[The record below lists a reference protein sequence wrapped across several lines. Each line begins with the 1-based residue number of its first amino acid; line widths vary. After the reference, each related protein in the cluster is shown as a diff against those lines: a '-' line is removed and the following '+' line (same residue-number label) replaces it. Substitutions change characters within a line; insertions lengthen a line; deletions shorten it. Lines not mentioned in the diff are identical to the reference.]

1 LDAKSKETKELE
13 IDIDSNED
21 CAEARQAAKIMVK
34 AAIHTKISNWTT
46 VFDYPSFFSFFFLLS
61 SFGCVVLGYFLILLL
76 FV

>member
-46 VFDYPSFFSFFFLLS
+46 VFDLLS